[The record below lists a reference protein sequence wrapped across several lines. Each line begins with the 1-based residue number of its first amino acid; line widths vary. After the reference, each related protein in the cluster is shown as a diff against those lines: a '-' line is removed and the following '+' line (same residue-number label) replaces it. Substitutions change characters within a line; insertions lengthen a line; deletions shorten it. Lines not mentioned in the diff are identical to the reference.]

1 MTISDR
7 RPHVAL
13 LPSSGAG
20 HITPF
25 LRLAA
30 TLLAKNIRVTLIT
43 SHPIVTDAESSLIS
57 NFLAAFPQVSE
68 QQFHI
73 LPIDPSTANSTDPFF
88 LQWESI
94 RRSLHLLS
102 SILSSISPPP
112 AALISDITLI
122 SSTISVS
129 QELKLPNYVL
139 FTSSA
144 RMLSLVTRYPAFT
157 KTQIESADTFP
168 IPGIGDLPRSSIP
181 PLLLKPESLF
191 ATMFKSNSE
200 NLRKFDGIL
209 INTFDRLEL
218 EALSAIRTGE
228 VADGLPDLFNVG
240 LIPHDFE
247 RKSSVGGGRTE
258 QVMKW
263 LDGKEQNSVVYVS
276 FGSRT
281 ALSRDQIKE
290 LGKGLV
296 KSGFGFIWV
305 MKDKVV
311 DKEDGERLED
321 VLGEEMMKEVGERGL
336 VVKEWVDQVEVI
348 GHDSVGGFVSHCG
361 WNSVVEAA
369 WAGVPV
375 LAWPL
380 HGDQRINGEVV
391 ERCGLGFVGGGNW
404 GLGLVKGGEI
414 GVKIKELMEDE
425 KVRELAKEIKEEV
438 RKDVGLGGRC
448 DLGLDLL
455 VEKWS
460 S

>member
-1 MTISDR
+1 MSTSDDH

-20 HITPF
+20 HLIPF

-30 TLLAKNIRVTLIT
+30 TLLAKNVRVTLIT
-43 SHPIVTDAESSLIS
+43 SHPIVTAAESSLIS
-57 NFLAAFPQVSE
+57 HFLAAFPQVSE
-68 QQFHI
+68 QKFHI
-73 LPIDPSTANSTDPFF
+73 LPIDSSTANSTDPFF

-94 RRSLHLLS
+94 RRSLHIQLT

-112 AALISDITLI
+112 AALVSDVTLI
-122 SSTISVS
+122 SSTISVT
-129 QELKLPNYVL
+129 QKLKIPNYIL
-139 FTSSA
+139 STSSV
-144 RMLSLVTRYPAFT
+144 RMLSFITRYPLFT
-157 KTQIESADTFP
+157 RTEIESAETFH
-168 IPGIGDLPRSSIP
+168 IPGIGDVPRSSVP

-191 ATMFKSNSE
+191 ATIFKSNSE
-200 NLRKFDGIL
+200 NLGKFDGIL
-209 INTFDRLEL
+209 VNTFEKLESQ
-218 EALSAIRTGE
+218 AMSAVRKL
-228 VADGLPDLFNVG
+228 GLPDLFNVG
-240 LIPHDFE
+240 LIPHEFE

-258 QVMKW
+258 EVMKW
-263 LDGKEQNSVVYVS
+263 LDGKEPKSVVYVS

-296 KSGFGFIWV
+296 ESGFWFIWV
-305 MKDKVV
+305 MKDKMV

-336 VVKEWVDQVEVI
+336 VVKDWVDQVEVI
-348 GHDSVGGFVSHCG
+348 RHESVGGFVSHCG

-391 ERCGLGFVGGGNW
+391 EMCGLGFVGGGNW

-425 KVRELAKEIKEEV
+425 KVRELAKGIRVDVKGDV
-438 RKDVGLGGRC
+438 GVGGKCDVGLN
-448 DLGLDLL
+448 LL
-455 VEKWS
+455 VEKWAS
-460 S
+460 